1 MRRGGAAYVE
11 GQTGKVTRM
20 KSAYDNAIKLLRL
33 ARNRRDY
40 ATARNALARAKL
52 ASALIALGYQ

>member
-1 MRRGGAAYVE
+1 M
-11 GQTGKVTRM
+11 Q
-20 KSAYDNAIKLLRL
+20 SAYDNAVKLLRL

-40 ATARNALARAKL
+40 AAARNALARAKM